1 MICRTMLLLVIH
13 PDSEH
18 LASFSAA
25 RNRRT
30 RRVRLDD
37 PAMADRLP
45 YDQRASETK
54 VGTGTSVT
62 SVLPASEPC
71 RFTFLTS
78 ASASSSRTYSSDT
91 SLSTVLAL
99 SFRSLRWS
107 RLDRYS
113 VAMAKHTDVKPV
125 SEKTPGCWF
134 QHVLMLKLMP
144 EVATL
149 PLNTLRAP
157 G

>member
-1 MICRTMLLLVIH
+1 MICRTTLLPVIH
-13 PDSEH
+13 LDSEH
-18 LASFSAA
+18 LVSLCAA
-25 RNRRT
+25 RNQWT

-54 VGTGTSVT
+54 VGMGTSVT

-78 ASASSSRTYSSDT
+78 ASASSSRTYSSET

-113 VAMAKHTDVKPV
+113 VAMAKHTDGVPM
-125 SEKTPGCWF
+125 SEKTPQAGDS
-134 QHVLMLKLMP
+134 
-144 EVATL
+144 
-149 PLNTLRAP
+149 NTYSC
-157 G
+157 

>member
-1 MICRTMLLLVIH
+1 MMCRTILLLVIH

-18 LASFSAA
+18 LAGFSAA

-30 RRVRLDD
+30 RRGRLDV
-37 PAMADRLP
+37 PAMADRIL
-45 YDQRASETK
+45 YDQRSSEII

-62 SVLPASEPC
+62 SILTASEPC
-71 RFTFLTS
+71 HFAFLTS
-78 ASASSSRTYSSDT
+78 ASASSSRTYSSET

-125 SEKTPGCWF
+125 SEK
-134 QHVLMLKLMP
+134 
-144 EVATL
+144 
-149 PLNTLRAP
+149 AP
-157 G
+157 QGGDPSTHSC

>member
-1 MICRTMLLLVIH
+1 MICRTMLLLVID

-25 RNRRT
+25 RNRRI

-91 SLSTVLAL
+91 SLSTVLAR

-113 VAMAKHTDVKPV
+113 VAMAKHTDGIPV
-125 SEKTPGCWF
+125 SEKIPHDGDSSTYSC
-134 QHVLMLKLMP
+134 
-144 EVATL
+144 
-149 PLNTLRAP
+149 
-157 G
+157 

>member
-1 MICRTMLLLVIH
+1 MIRRTMLLLVIH

-18 LASFSAA
+18 LVSFSATG
-25 RNRRT
+25 NRWT
-30 RRVRLDD
+30 RRVRLDV
-37 PAMADRLP
+37 PAMADRIL
-45 YDQRASETK
+45 YDQRASEIK

-62 SVLPASEPC
+62 SILTASEPC
-71 RFTFLTS
+71 RFAFLTS
-78 ASASSSRTYSSDT
+78 ASASSSRTYSSES

-125 SEKTPGCWF
+125 SEKEPQGGDPSTHSC
-134 QHVLMLKLMP
+134 
-144 EVATL
+144 
-149 PLNTLRAP
+149 
-157 G
+157 